1 MFVQISMAIKYFKF
15 YFPITQLFINVLQIE
30 GFFLRKPYRRLFIRF
45 RKIKF
50 INWFFHICILRS
62 NDVKK

>member
-1 MFVQISMAIKYFKF
+1 MRLNEGKKERDRKWDVTFR
-15 YFPITQLFINVLQIE
+15 LQIE